1 MSCSA
6 NQHNDSN
13 NVRGSC
19 LVVEL
24 LDLDA
29 INESDD
35 ESCCKCY
42 FADLSE
48 ANNAVSANAT
58 RIDLKEKW
66 MPFYCC
72 HKKQPKSPCNITIK

>member
-1 MSCSA
+1 VFQNISCSA
-6 NQHNDSN
+6 NQHNDNN

-35 ESCCKCY
+35 ESYCKYY

-48 ANNAVSANAT
+48 ANNAVSANTT
-58 RIDLKEKW
+58 RIDLKEKR
-66 MPFYCC
+66 MSFYC
-72 HKKQPKSPCNITIK
+72 HKK